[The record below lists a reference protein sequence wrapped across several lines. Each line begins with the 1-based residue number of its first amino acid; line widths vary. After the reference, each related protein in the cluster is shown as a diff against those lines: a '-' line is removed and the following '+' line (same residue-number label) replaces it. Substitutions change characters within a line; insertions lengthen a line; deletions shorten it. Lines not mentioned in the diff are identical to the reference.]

1 MIFKVTLHFSIYI
14 FNIPVSLWQ
23 HSSISDNELAIP
35 LSIAIPCLSIVYC
48 YFIQSY
54 FHISGN
60 YSTEPKWDIF
70 LTFEKHIEEFQ
81 EFLYLLCF
89 DQEDILSYI
98 CKLSIKGMFHKQVT
112 KPMSPWQVTRSP
124 CVLPNV
130 RKIFR
135 FRTMKMWLSNK
146 DVLKK
151 NKGNYVIRNNN
162 KIKINKIVLRG
173 ECCCHRLTGILNI
186 YRKMNAD

>member
-1 MIFKVTLHFSIYI
+1 MGRSSPQWVLQFSLYNHTNPCRHCWVMYGAPSVSARIPRSRKFVKPSPCSFYVIFKITLHFSIYI
-14 FNIPVSLWQ
+14 FNIPISLWQ

-81 EFLYLLCF
+81 GVLVL
-89 DQEDILSYI
+89 I
-98 CKLSIKGMFHKQVT
+98 MFWPGRYT
-112 KPMSPWQVTRSP
+112 
-124 CVLPNV
+124 VLHP
-130 RKIFR
+130 
-135 FRTMKMWLSNK
+135 
-146 DVLKK
+146 
-151 NKGNYVIRNNN
+151 
-162 KIKINKIVLRG
+162 
-173 ECCCHRLTGILNI
+173 
-186 YRKMNAD
+186 